1 MTLVYVVLS
10 IVPIVQVESR
20 LAFALKISAI
30 VIVANAIGLA
40 TYRTGRSRSSSG
52 ARAPHSAA

>member
-1 MTLVYVVLS
+1 VVLS

-30 VIVANAIGLA
+30 VIVANADRVGYIPNGTL
-40 TYRTGRSRSSSG
+40 TIIVSGTGTPFSSVTS
-52 ARAPHSAA
+52 